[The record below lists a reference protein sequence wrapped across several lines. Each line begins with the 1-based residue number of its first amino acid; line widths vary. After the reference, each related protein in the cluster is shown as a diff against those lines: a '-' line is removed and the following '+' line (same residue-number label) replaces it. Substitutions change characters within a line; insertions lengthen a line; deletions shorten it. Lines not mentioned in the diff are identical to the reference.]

1 MQEVTATVSIVSE
14 HQFLV
19 RRLIKG
25 DEAAFNQFFNEFFPK
40 LYRFALTRVGGNEDL
55 AEELAQATMC
65 KAMTRLEGWRGEAAL
80 TTWLFTIC
88 RNQLIDLQ
96 RSPRSKV
103 MTFGAPDDNDEIRAA
118 LESMESTLGQSPES
132 NEMLRE
138 LRHAVQVALDY
149 LPDNYS
155 TALRLK
161 YLEGHSVKDIA
172 QQLEV
177 SVKAA
182 ESILTRARTA
192 FREGFGEIAAMGR
205 A

>member
-1 MQEVTATVSIVSE
+1 MREATSKVNIVSE
-14 HQFLV
+14 TQFLV
-19 RRLIKG
+19 KRLIKG
-25 DEAAFNQFFNEFFPK
+25 DEVAFNQFFDEYFPK

-65 KAMTRLEGWRGEAAL
+65 KAMTRLKSWRGEAAL

-96 RSPRSKV
+96 RSPRSRV
-103 MTFGAPDDNDEIRAA
+103 VSFGSPDDRDEIRAA
-118 LESMESTLGQSPES
+118 LESMESTLGQTPEH

-138 LRHAVQVALDY
+138 LRHSVQVALDY

-161 YLEGHSVKDIA
+161 YLEGHSVKHIA

-182 ESILTRARTA
+182 ESILTRARLA
-192 FREGFGEIAAMGR
+192 FREGFGEIAALGR